1 MPSVSNIAIGANM
14 AAAAANKARHGMNE
28 SIARLSTGIRAM
40 YGGDAAGH
48 SVGTVHSAQSKGY
61 AAATRN
67 IEDGISYL
75 QAGESVLLEVA
86 NMGQRLRELGIQADN
101 AELLSTSNKQIA
113 AMNAEAAILGDSVTQ
128 ILDATKFNDK
138 EVVGSASATE
148 AAKNIA
154 FTGDNDTTYYVA
166 GPATSIASTA
176 GLATA
181 ADATAA
187 ADTLL
192 GSVATAL
199 GMIAAD
205 LTALKAFQGAA
216 SSTSANVAAAAAR
229 IMDTDY
235 ATETASLTK
244 NSILN
249 QAALAMAAQANN
261 AQSAILSVL
270 Q

>member
-1 MPSVSNIAIGANM
+1 MPSVSNVAIGSNM

-48 SVGTVHSAQSKGY
+48 SVGSVHSAESKSY

-67 IEDGISYL
+67 IEDGMSYA
-75 QAGESVLLEVA
+75 QTGESVLLEVA
-86 NMGQRLRELGIQADN
+86 NLAQRIRELGVADDN
-101 AELLSTSNKQIA
+101 AEANQIA
-113 AMNAEAAILGDSVTQ
+113 ALDAEVTIVGDTIDN
-128 ILDATKFNDK
+128 ILDKTKFNGVEVLDSAASK
-138 EVVGSASATE
+138 SVAVNYTGNASGSTTVVGGSQSLRAM
-148 AAKNIA
+148 
-154 FTGDNDTTYYVA
+154 
-166 GPATSIASTA
+166 A
-176 GLATA
+176 GLT
-181 ADATAA
+181 DATNAVA
-187 ADTLL
+187 LADNFL
-192 GSVATAL
+192 GDVALAL
-199 GMIAAD
+199 GNIAAD

-216 SSTSANVAAAAAR
+216 SATSANLAAAGAR

-249 QAALAMAAQANN
+249 QAALSMAAQANN